1 MIVKTYRAK
10 AAGWIAGRRVAA
22 GEEIRL
28 TAAEAK
34 YEPVELAVAEAAS
47 VAKGATATAK
57 PARKAKAAAKPAAGD
72 VEPVPATAPVTTPE
86 ADPA

>member
-1 MIVKTYRAK
+1 MIVKTYRAR

-28 TAAEAK
+28 TAAQAK
-34 YEPVELAVAEAAS
+34 YEPVEPVLAE
-47 VAKGATATAK
+47 TTK
-57 PARKAKAAAKPAAGD
+57 PARKTKAAHPAPAA
-72 VEPVPATAPVTTPE
+72 E

>member
-28 TAAEAK
+28 TAAQAK
-34 YEPVELAVAEAAS
+34 YEPVELAGEAA
-47 VAKGATATAK
+47 AAK
-57 PARKAKAAAKPAAGD
+57 PARKSKAAAKPATSAT
-72 VEPVPATAPVTTPE
+72 ETVPATHAPE
-86 ADPA
+86 ADSA

>member
-1 MIVKTYRAK
+1 MSSKTYRAK

-28 TAAEAK
+28 TEAQAK
-34 YEPVELAVAEAAS
+34 YEPVEPVVAEA
-47 VAKGATATAK
+47 AK
-57 PARKAKAAAKPAAGD
+57 PARKAKAATP
-72 VEPVPATAPVTTPE
+72 TPE